1 MSDLSKKI
9 TFDYDIE
16 DYISHCRQEIISV
29 KDLISKYDAKLEKID
44 KQSAINKII
53 HYAKNKQDR
62 EQALLRREELQM
74 RCDSLEE
81 ELNFYLKNGLNLSR
95 VEDKEKFK
103 EIIKNRTQKLD
114 MVSMAEMGMI

>member
-1 MSDLSKKI
+1 MGELSEKI
-9 TFDYDIE
+9 TFDYDVE

-53 HYAKNKQDR
+53 HYAKNKQNR
-62 EQALLRREELQM
+62 ERLLLRREELQM

-81 ELNFYLKNGLNLSR
+81 ELNFYLNNGLSLSG
-95 VEDKEKFK
+95 VKDAKKFK
-103 EIIKNRTQKLD
+103 EFIKNRTQKLD
-114 MVSMAEMGMI
+114 MASMSELGMV